1 MSESATIQISAADI
15 MRRLESLEPTRK
27 TRIMR
32 KIVSAALGAIPW
44 LGGFISAQMAFTD
57 EAGQLEVNSL
67 NKEWISEHERKLSQL
82 GLDLAALIKRLDE
95 LGEDITERLES
106 EAYLGLIRKAFRV
119 YDQADTDLKRSH
131 VCRLLGN
138 AAATKLSDDDL
149 IRLYIDW
156 LERYHEAHFAVI
168 REVFTHPGST
178 RADIWERV
186 NGNFPTEDSMEAD
199 LYRLLIHDL
208 STGRIVRQ
216 HRETND
222 HGEFYKKQR
231 TKRPAG
237 TGSKTMKSAF
247 DDEESYELTELGK
260 QFVHYVFN
268 EIVER
273 IPSNTDG

>member
-1 MSESATIQISAADI
+1 MSESTAIQISAADI

-44 LGGFISAQMAFTD
+44 LGGFIAAQMAFAD
-57 EAGQLEVNSL
+57 EAGQLEVNRL
-67 NKEWISEHERKLSQL
+67 NKEWMSEHERKLSQL
-82 GLDLAALIKRLDE
+82 GLDLAALINRLDE
-95 LGEDITERLES
+95 LGEDISERLES
-106 EAYLGLIRKAFRV
+106 EAYIGLVRKAFKV
-119 YDQADTDLKRSH
+119 YDQADTELKRSYI
-131 VCRLLGN
+131 CKLLGN

-168 REVFTHPGST
+168 REVYTHPGST

-186 NGNFPTEDSMEAD
+186 NGNFPAENSMEAD

-216 HRETND
+216 HRETNHRGD
-222 HGEFYKKQR
+222 FIKKQVV
-231 TKRPAG
+231 KRASG
-237 TGSKTMKSAF
+237 RGSATMKSAF

-268 EIVER
+268 DIVQR
-273 IPSNTDG
+273 ISPEN